1 MVSAI
6 PRLSC
11 WRYSRQIERGRRV
24 DGLTWSVHAD
34 LLHAVVHCDSA
45 FHHCRAADI
54 STGLGAEEMT
64 ILVIILAGL
73 LGFSVTWNLLM
84 FFTMMQMTKKVNDFK
99 RKYGIEEDA
108 FK

>member
-1 MVSAI
+1 MVSDI
-6 PRLSC
+6 SRLSC
-11 WRYSRQIERGRRV
+11 WRYSRQIERGRV
-24 DGLTWSVHAD
+24 DGTAWSIHAD
-34 LLHAVVHCDSA
+34 LLHAVVHCDSS
-45 FHHCRAADI
+45 FHHCRVAHI
-54 STGLGAEEMT
+54 LTGLGAKEMT

-84 FFTMMQMTKKVNDFK
+84 FFTMMQMTKKVNVFK